1 MKRSPCSVIG
11 GVCLASFFWCTVYSD
26 EPVPEPD
33 LAYDYVITYYDRNHD
48 GVVDFE
54 LHHLPGGADADWALS
69 DTKFRG
75 RYNLRIAWSFTL
87 VREKV
92 DMPVPKDV
100 EITRG
105 KPAVS
110 ETE

>member
-1 MKRSPCSVIG
+1 MKRSPCSSIVA
-11 GVCLASFFWCTVYSD
+11 VCLASLFWGTAYAD
-26 EPVPEPD
+26 QPVPEPD
-33 LAYDYVITYYDRNHD
+33 LAYNYVITYYDRNHD

-75 RYNLRIAWSFTL
+75 RYDLRIAWSFTL

-100 EITRG
+100 KITPG
-105 KPAVS
+105 GPPVS
-110 ETE
+110 ETQ